1 MAYECEKSERAQVQA
16 GVQAQAQVRLPAA
29 QKRHEKMMKTGT
41 KVMTMGTIQA
51 AVGVRATTGGVGGSD
66 CSFTKVLDVGT
77 AWLGD

>member
-16 GVQAQAQVRLPAA
+16 GVQAQVRLPAA

-51 AVGVRATTGGVGGSD
+51 AVGVRATTVEEWAAA
-66 CSFTKVLDVGT
+66 T
-77 AWLGD
+77 ARSQKFWM

>member
-51 AVGVRATTGGVGGSD
+51 AVGVRATTVEEWAAA
-66 CSFTKVLDVGT
+66 T
-77 AWLGD
+77 ARSQKFWM